1 MSEDGLD
8 KSRGQTNSKQPVKD
22 PERGPTWHVCGKA
35 EREMW
40 SENSEAQGGSL
51 AHVCRNCSYSLITC
65 VIFLHRTYVTL
76 DFITDLSFYLFNIS
90 FSLTR
95 K

>member
-35 EREMW
+35 EREM
-40 SENSEAQGGSL
+40 EDVEREQRGPGRQPGSRVQEL
-51 AHVCRNCSYSLITC
+51 LLLSYYLCYFSSQNLC
-65 VIFLHRTYVTL
+65 YLGFYYRSIFL
-76 DFITDLSFYLFNIS
+76 FI
-90 FSLTR
+90 
-95 K
+95 